1 MGRPQVTVKKIHSL
15 TGHRDSVFTLAPA
28 GSPHQF
34 FSSGG
39 DGQVAEWN
47 LENPNEGRLIAKIPT
62 SVYALHYWKAEN
74 TLVVGQNTEGIHLI
88 DLGTR
93 EERGSLQL
101 TKEAIFDIQMMG
113 STAWVA
119 CGDGTVVVVNAQNL
133 QILDTLSWSK
143 KSARS
148 IAIHPEQN
156 ELAIG
161 YSDHSVRI
169 VDVDTHALK
178 QTIPAHTN
186 SVFTVVYDPQGRWL
200 LSGSRDA
207 RFKVW
212 RAQEGEYSLYE
223 EVIAHMYAIN
233 HITFRPDGR
242 YFATGSMDKAVKVW
256 DADTFQL
263 LKVIDK
269 ARHAGHGT
277 SVNKLWWST
286 FDQQLVSGS
295 DDRTVSV
302 WDITIEAQEI

>member
-1 MGRPQVTVKKIHSL
+1 MGRPKVTVKKIHTL

-28 GSPHQF
+28 ASPKQF

-47 LENPNEGRLIAKIPT
+47 LDNPNEGRLIAKVPT
-62 SVYALHYWKAEN
+62 SVYALHYWKGEN
-74 TLVVGQNTEGIHLI
+74 MLVVGQNTEGVHLI
-88 DLGTR
+88 DLESR
-93 EERGSLQL
+93 AERGSIQL
-101 TKEAIFDIQMMG
+101 TKEAIFDIKMVGDM
-113 STAWVA
+113 AWVA
-119 CGDGTVVVVNAQNL
+119 CGDGMVVVVDAKNL
-133 QILDTLSWSK
+133 QIVDRLTWGQ

-148 IAIHPEQN
+148 IAVHPEQN

-161 YSDHSVRI
+161 YSDHTVRI
-169 VDVDTHALK
+169 VDVDTHTLK
-178 QTIPAHTN
+178 QTLAAHDN
-186 SVFTVVYDPQGRWL
+186 SVFTVVYDPRGRWL

-207 RFKVW
+207 RFKAW
-212 RAQEGEYSLYE
+212 RAQNGEYTLHE

-233 HITFRPDGR
+233 HITYRPDGR

-286 FDQQLVSGS
+286 FDDQLVSGS
-295 DDRTVSV
+295 DDRTLSV
-302 WDITIEAQEI
+302 WDITFEAQEI